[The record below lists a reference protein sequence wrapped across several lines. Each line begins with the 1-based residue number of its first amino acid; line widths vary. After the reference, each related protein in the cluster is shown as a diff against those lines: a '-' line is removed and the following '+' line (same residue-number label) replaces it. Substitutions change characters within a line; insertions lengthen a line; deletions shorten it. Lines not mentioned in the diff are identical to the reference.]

1 MKLVTK
7 ISIITA
13 LLAVS
18 ATESEAEACTRVVY
32 VGNDNQVITGRTLD
46 WVADIPVNIYVMP
59 QGMNRVGFD
68 TPNTINWTSK
78 YGSVVTVGYD
88 MGVSEGMN
96 EKGLVCNL
104 LYLPGTIY
112 SLPGDTRPE
121 MGTAVWAQYVLDNF
135 ATVSEAVE
143 QLSKDV
149 FRIAAP
155 QMPGGNSTTIHMAIS
170 DITGNNA
177 IIEYIDGKISIH
189 EGKDYTVLTNAPPFD
204 QQLAI
209 NEYWQNIGG
218 LHMLPGTNRSSDRFA
233 RGYFYINAIPRDA
246 NRQMALGGVF
256 GVVRNVSVPLGISV
270 PEQPEISSTRWR
282 SVSDQKELVYFFET
296 TLSPGVIWI
305 DLKKFDLTPNAPV
318 MKLDLMHGTQD
329 LVGDVRNDFI
339 QSTPFTPL
347 FSLPSK

>member
-7 ISIITA
+7 ITLIATIA
-13 LLAVS
+13 IVS
-18 ATESEAEACTRVVY
+18 TNAREADACTRVVY
-32 VGNDNQVITGRTLD
+32 AGNDNQIITGRTLD
-46 WVADIPVNIYVMP
+46 WVSDIPVNIYIMP
-59 QGMNRVGFD
+59 QGMNRIGYD
-68 TPNTINWTSK
+68 SPNTIKWTSK

-88 MGVSEGMN
+88 IGVSEGMN

-135 ATVSEAVE
+135 ATVSEAVA
-143 QLSKDV
+143 QLSKDE

-170 DITGNNA
+170 DTTGNNA

-256 GVVRNVSVPLGISV
+256 GVVRNVSVPLGISI
-270 PEQPEISSTRWR
+270 PGQPEISSTQWR
-282 SVSDQKELVYFFET
+282 SVSDQKERVYFFET
-296 TLSPGVIWI
+296 TLSPGVIWV
-305 DLKKFDLTPNAPV
+305 DMKKFDMTPGSPV
-318 MKLDLMHGTQD
+318 MKLDLMHGTND
-329 LVGDVRNDFI
+329 LVGDVFNNFV
-339 QSTPFTPL
+339 QSPPFTPL
-347 FSLPSK
+347 FSLPTN